1 MTRSDAQGNKA
12 SQPYLACYLLL
23 IGKGIFNR
31 RTALVTQLWIGLLS
45 LSVLVSVSIQLLAP
59 GSGLIAI
66 ISGLLLVV
74 GGTLLTAIM
83 SHSLNSVLMLWQ
95 LVADFRHP
103 PANMDDDEEGF
114 SRFLQAANY
123 FRRGEIRPAEA
134 IIQQISE
141 PLLRRGTQLV
151 LDGFPRDQVT
161 LTLQRQIAE
170 DRDHLRRPAEMLRA
184 MSGYAPAFG
193 MLGTLLGLV
202 QMLFGLGSGNLASIG
217 AAMGFAMLT
226 TVYGL
231 VLANLVFKPL
241 ASKLEQRGRQLIT
254 RRVAHLQAIMM
265 LCDRQHA
272 ELIREMMNEV
282 NARQDMRQAAHE
294 LQLITNPDQNAA

>member
-1 MTRSDAQGNKA
+1 MA
-12 SQPYLACYLLL
+12 
-23 IGKGIFNR
+23 IH
-31 RTALVTQLWIGLLS
+31 LWIGLLS
-45 LSVLVSVSIQLLAP
+45 LSVLLSVSIQLFAP

-66 ISGLLLVV
+66 ISGLFLVV

-83 SHSLNSVLMLWQ
+83 SHSLNAVMALWG
-95 LVADFRHP
+95 LVTDFRQP
-103 PANMDDDEEGF
+103 QGDVDDDEEGF
-114 SRFLQAANY
+114 RLFLQAANF

-134 IIQQISE
+134 VTQRIAE

-161 LTLQRQIAE
+161 LALQRQIAE

-231 VLANLVFKPL
+231 VIANLLLKPI
-241 ASKLEQRGRQLIT
+241 ASKLEQRGRQLIN
-254 RRVAHLQAIMM
+254 RRVAHLQAVMM

-272 ELIREMMNEV
+272 ELIREMMEEINSK
-282 NARQDMRQAAHE
+282 QDMQQAAVA
-294 LQLITNPDQNAA
+294 LQLVSSPSQHAA

>member
-1 MTRSDAQGNKA
+1 
-12 SQPYLACYLLL
+12 LA
-23 IGKGIFNR
+23 I
-31 RTALVTQLWIGLLS
+31 QLWIGLLS
-45 LSVLVSVSIQLLAP
+45 LCVVGGVAIQLVAP
-59 GSGLIAI
+59 GSGVIAI
-66 ISGLLLVV
+66 ISGLFLVV

-83 SHSLNSVLMLWQ
+83 SHSVNSVITLWEMI
-95 LVADFRHP
+95 VDFRNP
-103 PANMDDDEEGF
+103 PNNRDEEDEGF

-134 IIQQISE
+134 VTQRIPQ

-184 MSGYAPAFG
+184 MGGYAPAFG

-231 VLANLVFKPL
+231 VLANLVFKPF
-241 ASKLEQRGRQLIT
+241 ASKLEQRGRQLIS
-254 RRVAHLQAIMM
+254 RRVAHLQAVMM

-272 ELIREMMNEV
+272 ELIREMMDEV

-294 LQLITNPDQNAA
+294 LQLIADPNQHAA

>member
-1 MTRSDAQGNKA
+1 MAI
-12 SQPYLACYLLL
+12 Y
-23 IGKGIFNR
+23 
-31 RTALVTQLWIGLLS
+31 LWIGSLS
-45 LSVLVSVSIQLLAP
+45 LSLLLSVSVQLFAP

-66 ISGLLLVV
+66 VSGLFLVV

-83 SHSLNSVLMLWQ
+83 SHSLKAVLTLWR
-95 LVADFRHP
+95 LLADVWLS
-103 PANMDDDEEGF
+103 PADTDDDEEGF
-114 SRFLQAANY
+114 RRFLQAANF

-134 IIQQISE
+134 MAQRITE

-151 LDGFPRDQVT
+151 LDGFPRDQIS
-161 LTLQRQIAE
+161 LALQRQIAE

-217 AAMGFAMLT
+217 VAMGFAMLT

-231 VLANLVFKPL
+231 VLANLLLKPL

-254 RRVAHLQAIMM
+254 RRVAHLQAVMM

-272 ELIREMMNEV
+272 QLIREMMDEI
-282 NARQDMRQAAHE
+282 RSSQDIQQAAVE
-294 LQLITNPDQNAA
+294 LRLVASH